1 MSTEFYLKDKKEN
14 DDQTRHIALRFW
26 GGTERGVTVRFG
38 FDAAL
43 LNYIRSIELIG
54 SDKAVLTIGELFES
68 AKTTEFIDS
77 TVSRYEFLSHSQW
90 KNYC

>member
-26 GGTERGVTVRFG
+26 GGTDRGVTIRFG
-38 FDAAL
+38 FDVEL
-43 LNYIRSIELIG
+43 LNYIRSVELIG
-54 SDKAVLTIGELFES
+54 SDDDVLTIGELFES